1 MVCNKSKTKGDT
13 IGAGTEH
20 TSGAPELTPAVSG
33 VHAAH
38 VFQLVS
44 LGVNIILYTRR
55 KRPNGIIKYQY
66 I

>member
-1 MVCNKSKTKGDT
+1 MTYHRICNKSNTKGDT

-38 VFQLVS
+38 VFQLHVVTF
-44 LGVNIILYTRR
+44 LPLL
-55 KRPNGIIKYQY
+55 
-66 I
+66 